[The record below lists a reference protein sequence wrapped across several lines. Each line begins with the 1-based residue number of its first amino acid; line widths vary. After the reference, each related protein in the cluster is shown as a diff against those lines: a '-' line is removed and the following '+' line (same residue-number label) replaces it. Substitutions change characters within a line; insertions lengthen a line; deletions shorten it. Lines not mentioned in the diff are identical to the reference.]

1 MATKKT
7 KATKSN
13 AKAAT
18 QKASTKKKGEA
29 IDFAA
34 TCTEAIAHEEAGRW
48 AEAAAAWAHI
58 VPLCA
63 SKMGRK
69 EAAGRA
75 AAAKVRASAQSTKSA
90 PLDEQLAESRTAEAN
105 AASWDQAM
113 PEPGYTPPA
122 GTDDEGASARDG
134 GADDGG
140 VDDDATAAAGA
151 PTVEPG
157 APGAAPKK
165 PGRAPGERDPRLPAV
180 GTVIAKKD
188 RQGNERA
195 RCTIVHD
202 GVEYRGT
209 TYRSI
214 SAAAMA
220 AAKDLGLA
228 SKTQDGYAF
237 FGLKKGSPRA
247 ARKDA
252 VGSLEKAWERY
263 RERVAVAAQIADDA
277 ERARVREAIHQHVTA
292 LLALAGEA
300 AA

>member
-1 MATKKT
+1 MATKKMQEK
-7 KATKSN
+7 KAQKKAEKAKDQLTTEREVALKYEKAGDWSSAFDCWTRIARKAKS
-13 AKAAT
+13 
-18 QKASTKKKGEA
+18 S
-29 IDFAA
+29 
-34 TCTEAIAHEEAGRW
+34 
-48 AEAAAAWAHI
+48 AE
-58 VPLCA
+58 
-63 SKMGRK
+63 KK

-75 AAAKVRASAQSTKSA
+75 AAAKVRAEAKPTQSA
-90 PLDEQLAESRTAEAN
+90 PLDDQLAESRTADAN
-105 AASWDQAM
+105 TRSWDSAM
-113 PEPGYTPPA
+113 PEPGYVPPA
-122 GTDDEGASARDG
+122 GTGDEGAPGRDDAADDG
-134 GADDGG
+134 GADD
-140 VDDDATAAAGA
+140 DTDDATGA
-151 PTVEPG
+151 PTGEP
-157 APGAAPKK
+157 AAHDASPSK

-180 GTVIAKKD
+180 GTVIVKND

-237 FGLKKGSPRA
+237 FGLKKGAPRA

-277 ERARVREAIHQHVTA
+277 ERARVKEAIHQHVTA

-300 AA
+300 TA